1 MNGLDRFADI
11 ARTRTIC
18 CSSFRMRVGL
28 AYDGM
33 LSRGRFTSTFYEGL
47 VRLPALSAPD
57 IRTHAEPRHCH
68 RRWLDPP
75 PAHSCIVR
83 YEALTKGNSGSCP
96 GQLGGHYGPT
106 PDKALRE
113 HLATRIVDVIPIAQ
127 GMGADASALE
137 SCTSHMVWLGGQR
150 EKAVET
156 RPGANM
162 KVAAA
167 WTLEEQTSPFFEHFL
182 KECWPCED
190 PLLVFT
196 RKTTVEGRRFKLL
209 SGSHIAKRTLLSNT
223 GLTTAVFCDEYGIA
237 AKHDRKNG

>member
-1 MNGLDRFADI
+1 MLNLATATVVGWIRRR
-11 ARTRTIC
+11 RTAVLYDMRPSQKVTQGRAQVNWGRRDDEESEDAQETYGTMQIT
-18 CSSFRMRVGL
+18 RVGRPTVCV
-28 AYDGM
+28 G
-33 LSRGRFTSTFYEGL
+33 SNER
-47 VRLPALSAPD
+47 LSA
-57 IRTHAEPRHCH
+57 A
-68 RRWLDPP
+68 LD
-75 PAHSCIVR
+75 
-83 YEALTKGNSGSCP
+83 
-96 GQLGGHYGPT
+96 
-106 PDKALRE
+106 
-113 HLATRIVDVIPIAQ
+113 DVIPIAQ